1 MKLKRN
7 TTVKNTN
14 AKIVEQKKSFLSN
27 PYQKSTEYF
36 KKEQTTKKQN
46 FIQNPYQMVQE
57 RKMT

>member
-1 MKLKRN
+1 MKLKIN
-7 TTVKNTN
+7 TIVKNTH
-14 AKIVEQKKSFLSN
+14 AKIVVQKQSFLSN
-27 PYQKSTEYF
+27 PYQKSTENS